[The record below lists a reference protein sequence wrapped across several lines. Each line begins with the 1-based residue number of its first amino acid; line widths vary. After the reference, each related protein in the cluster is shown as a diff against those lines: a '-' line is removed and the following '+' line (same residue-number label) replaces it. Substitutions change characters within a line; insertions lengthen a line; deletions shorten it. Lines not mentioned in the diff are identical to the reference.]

1 MEEFTRGIAII
12 FVLWCVVVLLG
23 YDKNG
28 SREAQSSD
36 SSSSALR
43 SPK

>member
-1 MEEFTRGIAII
+1 MGEFTRGIAVI

-23 YDKNG
+23 YDQNG
-28 SREAQSSD
+28 RNQAQSRG

-43 SPK
+43 SPD